1 MMEKNISINGDI
13 RSKNGLTTNYT
24 ISSVDSNST
33 ITIIERFYSRN
44 EKDFY
49 SYSERYNGENGLV
62 VVSADSELGIDLT
75 GNIGPQRTEMKVEYF
90 KNETIEQAKENKCE
104 AKADVSTSNVINLI
118 PMYHSK
124 LENIRF
130 GVEKTK
136 KNGEKKY
143 FTFAY
148 PTDPDFRQ
156 QLRNLFHSLVAVSPV
171 EYGII
176 SLASMDHD
184 IMPEEIGVF
193 DANKYV
199 NSYNMKKI
207 ETNQKQAI
215 KK

>member
-1 MMEKNISINGDI
+1 MEKNIIIDGKV
-13 RSKNGLTTNYT
+13 RGKNGLTTNYV
-24 ISSVDSNST
+24 IKSGDSDST
-33 ITIIERFYSRN
+33 ITVIERFYSR
-44 EKDFY
+44 EEGDMY

-62 VVSADSELGIDLT
+62 VVSVDSLLGTDLT
-75 GNIGPQRTEMKVEYF
+75 GNIGPQRSEMKVEYF
-90 KNETIEQAKENKCE
+90 KNETLEEAKKCKAE
-104 AKADVSTSNVINLI
+104 VKADVSTSSIINLI
-118 PMYHSK
+118 PMYFSE

-136 KNGEKKY
+136 KNGEKY
-143 FTFAY
+143 DFTFAY

-156 QLRNLFHSLVAVSPV
+156 QFRNLFHSLVAVSPV

-193 DANKYV
+193 DANRYV
-199 NSYNMKKI
+199 NSYNKRQLQSK
-207 ETNQKQAI
+207 KQAI

>member
-1 MMEKNISINGDI
+1 MEKNIVIDGNVRG
-13 RSKNGLTTNYT
+13 KNGLTTNYV
-24 ISSVDSNST
+24 IKSDDSNST
-33 ITIIERFYSRN
+33 ITVIERFYSR
-44 EKDFY
+44 EEGDMY

-62 VVSADSELGIDLT
+62 IVSVDSLLGTDLT
-75 GNIGPQRTEMKVEYF
+75 GNIGLQRSEMKVEYF
-90 KNETIEQAKENKCE
+90 KNETLEEAKKSKTE
-104 AKADVSTSNVINLI
+104 AKADVSTSNIINLI
-118 PMYHSK
+118 PMYFSE

-136 KNGEKKY
+136 KNGEKHD

-148 PTDPDFRQ
+148 PTDSDFRQ

-176 SLASMDHD
+176 SLAAMDHD

-193 DANKYV
+193 DANRYV
-199 NSYNMKKI
+199 NSYNKRQLQSK
-207 ETNQKQAI
+207 KQAI